1 MKRGIKTLI
10 ISVSTILTLALV
22 GALFLYFN
30 SPKYVIKNDIVDR
43 VYIYHNE
50 LERELYEFNEEEV
63 AQLCDAI
70 RDVKIGKSVS
80 DDEYE
85 SYTGGPWFSFFCEME
100 NGKTIQL
107 YAVGKYLHINS
118 VPFEIDEKS
127 QSKFSSLHSLVEDKI
142 LPISPELLEE
152 IMNKRENV

>member
-1 MKRGIKTLI
+1 MKKGIKTLV
-10 ISVSTILTLALV
+10 ISVCTILTLALV
-22 GALFLYFN
+22 AALFLYFN
-30 SPKYVIKNDIVDR
+30 SPKYVIKNDTVER

-50 LERELYEFNEEEV
+50 LERELYEFNEEEKT
-63 AQLCDAI
+63 LLNDAI
-70 RDVKIGKSVS
+70 RDVKIGKTVS

-85 SYTGGPWFSFFCEME
+85 SYTGGPWFSFFCEMK

-118 VPFEIDEKS
+118 VPFEIDEES
-127 QSKFSSLHSLVEDKI
+127 QSKFSSLHSSIEDKI